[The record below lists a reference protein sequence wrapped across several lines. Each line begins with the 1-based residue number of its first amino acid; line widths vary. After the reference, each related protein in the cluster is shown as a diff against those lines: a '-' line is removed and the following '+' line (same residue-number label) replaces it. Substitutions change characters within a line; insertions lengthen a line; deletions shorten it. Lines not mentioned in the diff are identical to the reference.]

1 MIAVMFVGFHDL
13 WWSVQFRVTFWIATL
28 VVLSTGFVD
37 TVLASVLFGLILG
50 TIQAV
55 AFGHRWRSV
64 LAWIATSTAA
74 AIPAGLWLYAWAAVE
89 PVSALFARIAELMP
103 LADRWRYLPVG
114 VLGAEVGT
122 LCFSLPTG
130 LLMQRLLRR
139 HQRADAETL
148 VQRFE

>member
-1 MIAVMFVGFHDL
+1 MFVGFHDL
-13 WWSVQFRVTFWIATL
+13 WWSVQFRVTIWIATL
-28 VVLSTGFVD
+28 VVVPSGFVD

-74 AIPAGLWLYAWAAVE
+74 TIPAGLWLYAWAAVE
-89 PVSALFARIAELMP
+89 PVSALFARIADLIP
-103 LADRWRYLPVG
+103 LADRWRYLPVS
-114 VLGAEVGT
+114 VLGAEVAA
-122 LCFSLPTG
+122 LCFALPTG

-139 HQRADAETL
+139 HQRADAAAL
-148 VQRFE
+148 VRRFE